1 MIKIVSG
8 IQKTNNAEQNAPTR
22 SYCHNQKIYVSEEAI
37 VIGFLIRHHH
47 QVQQQQ
53 QQQIYF
59 PPLQPLQEHVD
70 FHVRHFQLLNPVQ
83 Q

>member
-22 SYCHNQKIYVSEEAI
+22 SYCHNQKIYVSLQVIA
-37 VIGFLIRHHH
+37 IGFLIRRHH
-47 QVQQQQ
+47 QVQQQ

-59 PPLQPLQEHVD
+59 PPLQLLQEHAD
-70 FHVRHFQLLNPVQ
+70 FHVQHFQLLNPVQ
-83 Q
+83 L